1 LNELLRVDWACE
13 VLPCELLSVVAHE
26 VAATRVPAATS
37 AAMTMRFMICL

>member
-1 LNELLRVDWACE
+1 MNELLRVDWACE

-26 VAATRVPAATS
+26 VAAMRVPAATS